1 MPRKPRFYLPGIP
14 AHIVQRGNDRQAVF
28 FADSDYQV
36 YLDWMFEGAQRKR
49 GQYPLFKKKRVS
61 TLFLVE

>member
-36 YLDWMFEGAQRKR
+36 YLSGDEKG
-49 GQYPLFKKKRVS
+49 VS
-61 TLFLVE
+61 TLYGMKKGSVPFIQGHG